1 MSSVK
6 IALTEGEKH
15 IFEEK
20 DAVIKCL
27 NLDNQSA
34 AIFTYLKMGVLKQQQ
49 LLNISYLCWVW
60 GDSNVHDFTPTCKK
74 THREIVSNRQ

>member
-34 AIFTYLKMGVLKQQQ
+34 AIFAYLEMWVLKA
-49 LLNISYLCWVW
+49 
-60 GDSNVHDFTPTCKK
+60 D
-74 THREIVSNRQ
+74 